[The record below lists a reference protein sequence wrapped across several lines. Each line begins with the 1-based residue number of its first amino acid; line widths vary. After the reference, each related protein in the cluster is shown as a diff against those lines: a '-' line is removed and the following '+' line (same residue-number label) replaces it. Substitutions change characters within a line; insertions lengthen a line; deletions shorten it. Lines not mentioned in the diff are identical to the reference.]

1 MIFFSKAFVKEV
13 KRFSKKNKN
22 LKIDILNLAEKIEQG
37 KIFGSVVNGFPNHT
51 VVKIRLQNTSNNKGK
66 SSGYRIIY
74 CVQSEED
81 IYFLYIYSKSELS
94 NIKPNN
100 IKKLIQE
107 MK

>member
-13 KRFSKKNKN
+13 KRLSKKNKN

-37 KIFGSVVNGFPNHT
+37 KIFGSVVNGFLNHT

-74 CVQSEED
+74 CIKSEED